1 MLDNIHDIIY
11 SLIFQREVFKDPVTD
26 PGKRSKSG
34 DLTLVLEDGIYK
46 TIKRENLREGQ
57 TEQLVTVFE
66 NGKMV
71 KEYSFEEVRAKTRA
85 ALNQY

>member
-34 DLTLVLEDGIYK
+34 DLTLVMEEGVYK

-71 KEYSFEEVRAKTRA
+71 KEYSFDEVRAATRA
-85 ALNQY
+85 ALNQS

>member
-34 DLTLVLEDGIYK
+34 DLTLILEDGVYK
-46 TIKRENLREGQ
+46 TIKREDLKAGL
-57 TEQLVTVFE
+57 TEQLFTVFE

-71 KEYSFEEVRAKTRA
+71 KEYSFEEVRATTTA
-85 ALNQY
+85 ALNLS